1 MDKAKDFRELFDRH
15 YRELCLYAT
24 HFTSDID
31 AAEDIVP
38 MIDRCSMSRSLW
50 TNKWRVSVSSC

>member
-1 MDKAKDFRELFDRH
+1 MNGIILIDKAKDFRELFDRH

-38 MIDRCSMSRSLW
+38 MIEQVLDV
-50 TNKWRVSVSSC
+50 KVAVDE

>member
-1 MDKAKDFRELFDRH
+1 MYTRSGSTPLSDVLFDRH

-38 MIDRCSMSRSLW
+38 MIEQVLDV
-50 TNKWRVSVSSC
+50 KVAVDE

>member
-31 AAEDIVP
+31 AAEDTVP
-38 MIDRCSMSRSLW
+38 MIEQVLDV
-50 TNKWRVSVSSC
+50 KVAVDE